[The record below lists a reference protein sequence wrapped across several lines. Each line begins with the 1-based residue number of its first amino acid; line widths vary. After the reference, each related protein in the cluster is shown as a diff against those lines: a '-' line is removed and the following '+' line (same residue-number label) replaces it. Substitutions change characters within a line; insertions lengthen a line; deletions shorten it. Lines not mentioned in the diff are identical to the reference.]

1 LPLGS
6 SKRKRQVSEQIIK
19 TVRADSQEG
28 KKVLSALSRRSFDI
42 PEDVEKSVKEIVDEV
57 KRDGDKALCSLNRR
71 FDCPDFDASMLKVS
85 ENELEEALDKVDEG
99 LLSAIKKA
107 RDKISAFHE
116 RQLPDSWFQ
125 TGEEG
130 VILGQMVRPVDSA
143 GLYVPGGQG
152 GKTPLVS
159 SVLMNAIP
167 AKIAGVNRIILCTPP
182 GEDGGVS
189 PALLAAARICG
200 VHEVY
205 RAGSAWAIAAMAF
218 GTETISP
225 VDVIAGPGNIFVTAA
240 KKLVSGQVA
249 IDMIAGPSEIL
260 IIADESARAD
270 FVAADMLS
278 QAEHDKMATS
288 ILVTTS
294 NHLAEKT
301 CKELER
307 QLGQLER
314 AETARA
320 SLKNNGL
327 AIVTG
332 DLDNACD
339 IANQIGPEHLE
350 LMVKEPWALVP
361 RIRHAGAIFLGA
373 YSPEPI
379 GDYIAGPNHVLPT
392 MGTARFSSAL
402 GVETFIKRSS
412 LIFYSRKGFLDDAD
426 EVMKLAEVEG
436 LTAHL
441 KSIKV
446 RKEGGG

>member
-1 LPLGS
+1 
-6 SKRKRQVSEQIIK
+6 VSQQIIK
-19 TVRADSQEG
+19 TVRADSREG

-42 PEDVEKSVKEIVDEV
+42 PEDVEKSVKEIVEAV
-57 KRDGDKALCSLNRR
+57 KREGDKALCSLTRR
-71 FDCPDFDASMLKVS
+71 FDSPDFDASMLKVS
-85 ENELEEALDKVDEG
+85 ENELEEALNKVDED

-107 RDKISAFHE
+107 RDKITAFHE
-116 RQLPDSWFQ
+116 RQLPSSWFH
-125 TGEEG
+125 TGDEG

-167 AKIAGVNRIILCTPP
+167 AKIAGVERIILCTPP
-182 GEDGGVS
+182 GKDGRVS
-189 PALLAAARICG
+189 PALLAAARVCG
-200 VHEVY
+200 VHEVF

-218 GTETISP
+218 GTETIKS

-294 NHLAEKT
+294 DQLAKET

-307 QLGQLER
+307 QLTRLER

-320 SLKNNGL
+320 SLESNGL
-327 AIVTG
+327 AIVTD
-332 DLDNACD
+332 DLDEACD

-361 RIRHAGAIFLGA
+361 FIKHAGAVFLGA

-402 GVETFIKRSS
+402 GVETFLKRSS
-412 LIFYSRKGFLDDAD
+412 LIFYSKKGFLEDAED
-426 EVMKLAEVEG
+426 VMKLAEVEG

-446 RKEGGG
+446 RKEGDG